1 MYITTN
7 SQNYIIVFSNRK
19 NDKLIDY
26 CDRRKPII
34 CEDHTDCVPVINQLI
49 ENGVNIEDMTIIST
63 YSNSIKK
70 LRKVEPHERYEAEYE
85 MIDVYNFESGSLH
98 RNHFKYF

>member
-19 NDKLIDY
+19 DNKRIDDF
-26 CDRRKPII
+26 DRRKPII
-34 CEDHTDCVPVINQLI
+34 CEDYSDCVPVINQLI
-49 ENGVNIEDMTIIST
+49 KNGVKIEDMTIIST

-70 LRKVEPHERYEAEYE
+70 LRKVEPFERYEAEYE
-85 MIDVYNFESGSLH
+85 MIDVYNFNSSS
-98 RNHFKYF
+98 

>member
-19 NDKLIDY
+19 DGNPIDY
-26 CDRRKPII
+26 FDRRNPII
-34 CEDHTDCVPVINQLI
+34 CQDYSDCVPVINKLI
-49 ENGVNIEDMTIIST
+49 INGVKIEDMTIIST

-70 LRKVEPHERYEAEYE
+70 LRKVEPHERYELEYE
-85 MIDVYNFESGSLH
+85 MIDVYKLE
-98 RNHFKYF
+98 